1 MRRSITLALGLV
13 LAASFLPLGP
23 ASAITPGGFDCPP
36 DDGREQITPDGL
48 RHEFAAPQSTATGH
62 DIAELAGAP
71 YPALPIEMATARF
84 PLRANLAPYTYGDL
98 EFTLGWAGTG
108 DFDLYV
114 LDADGNELESSVNFN
129 PLDGNGEKVT
139 VPGVDHCD
147 DLTVLVRNYA
157 AQGGEPLTLSIV
169 FKFPGPMFAC
179 EEEDPHPACEGK
191 EAGEAPEP
199 AVDSRTRLWFG
210 GGRPGQA
217 AMPAHY
223 VNNTAGSTV
232 LEESGELVKDRPL
245 AGEVN
250 HFTHTGQ
257 GFDDQNQN
265 PFQANF
271 TIGVTDVTTI
281 QGDLHVTAWV
291 SSQTM
296 QGVGDNPPGT
306 LHVDLYADSFGA
318 VLAGTHLGRVSVP
331 GTGIG
336 ESPTR
341 ISATFEDL
349 DVTIEQE
356 LTVQI
361 AAAPV
366 ATSEGVVGNPSD
378 AHYAVYYDA
387 VQFPSGITLDTPASA
402 FAG

>member
-1 MRRSITLALGLV
+1 MKRSTIVA
-13 LAASFLPLGP
+13 LAASLAVAFLPLGSV
-23 ASAITPGGFDCPP
+23 SAITPAGFDCGP

-48 RHEFAAPQSTATGH
+48 IRTFTAPQTPSTGH
-62 DIAELAGAP
+62 DLAELVGAP
-71 YPALPIEMATARF
+71 YPAIAAEAATARF
-84 PLRANLAPYTYGDL
+84 PLRANLAPFTSGDL
-98 EFTLGWAGTG
+98 EVDVDWPGAG

-114 LDADGNELESSVNFN
+114 LDDEGNELESSVNFN
-129 PLDGNGEKVT
+129 PLDGNGENVT
-139 VPGVDHCD
+139 VTGVTHCD
-147 DLTVLVRNYA
+147 DLMVLVRNYA
-157 AQGGEPLTLSIV
+157 GQSLELLTLRIT
-169 FKFPGPMFAC
+169 FKVPGPMFAC

-199 AVDSRTRLWFG
+199 RIDTRTRLWFG

-217 AMPAHY
+217 AMAAHY
-223 VNNTAGSTV
+223 VNNTAGSPV

-250 HFTHTGQ
+250 DFTHTGQ

-281 QGDLHVTAWV
+281 EGDLHANVWV

-306 LHVDLYADSFGA
+306 LFVDLYADSFGA

-331 GTGIG
+331 GTSIG

-341 ISATFEDL
+341 ISVTFEDL

-366 ATSEGVVGNPSD
+366 ATSEGAVGNPSD
-378 AHYAVYYDA
+378 AHYTVYYDS

-402 FAG
+402 FVD

>member
-1 MRRSITLALGLV
+1 MKRSLFAILALA

-23 ASAITPGGFDCPP
+23 ASAITPAGFDCGL
-36 DDGREQITPDGL
+36 DDGREQVTPDGL
-48 RHEFAAPQSTATGH
+48 NRTFAAPQTPSTGH
-62 DIAELAGAP
+62 DIAELGGAP
-71 YPALPIEMATARF
+71 YPAIAAEMATARF
-84 PLRANLAPYTYGDL
+84 PLRANLAPFTSGDL
-98 EFTLGWAGTG
+98 EFDLNWPGAG

-114 LDADGNELESSVNFN
+114 LDDEGNELESSTNFN
-129 PLDGNGEKVT
+129 PLDGNGENVT
-139 VPGVDHCD
+139 VPGVTHCD
-147 DLTVLVRNYA
+147 DLMVLVRNYA
-157 AQGGEPLTLSIV
+157 GQSFDLLTLRIT

-199 AVDSRTRLWFG
+199 QVDTRTRLWFG
-210 GGRPGQA
+210 GARPGQA
-217 AMPAHY
+217 AMQAHY
-223 VNNTAGSTV
+223 VNNTAGSPV
-232 LEESGELVKDRPL
+232 LEGSGELVKARPL
-245 AGEVN
+245 GGEVN

-257 GFDDQNQN
+257 GFANQNQN

-271 TIGVTDVTTI
+271 TIGVAETTDIEGT
-281 QGDLHVTAWV
+281 LHATVWV

-306 LHVDLYADSFGA
+306 LYVDLYADSFAA

-331 GTGIG
+331 GTAIG
-336 ESPTR
+336 EGPTR
-341 ISATFEDL
+341 ISVTFEDL

-356 LTVQI
+356 LTVQV
-361 AAAPV
+361 AAEPV
-366 ATSEGVVGNPSD
+366 ATSEGAVGNPSD
-378 AHYAVYYDA
+378 AHYTVYYDS